1 MGFRVAI
8 LGCGTVGG
16 GVARILL
23 EQNEA
28 LRQRSGQALEL
39 VRIVDLL
46 PQESAER
53 HGLPRELY
61 AGAAPELT
69 LEEAEAATQEV
80 LRDPSVDVVVCV
92 SVSHRSR
99 LEGGRFLWDIYKEI
113 VKLLT

>member
-8 LGCGTVGG
+8 LGGGTVGG

-46 PQESAER
+46 SHFP
-53 HGLPRELY
+53 GLF
-61 AGAAPELT
+61 GF
-69 LEEAEAATQEV
+69 
-80 LRDPSVDVVVCV
+80 
-92 SVSHRSR
+92 SHCR
-99 LEGGRFLWDIYKEI
+99 
-113 VKLLT
+113 